1 MIYQDK
7 GGMKSKQK
15 LSIPINSD
23 TVHLDSFEEIS
34 FKKSD

>member
-7 GGMKSKQK
+7 GGTKSKQK
-15 LSIPINSD
+15 PSIPIKSD
-23 TVHLDSFEEIS
+23 TVHLDSFEETS